1 MTVKELAEVLVQAH
15 KIVEEEWNKRT
26 PEQRRKI
33 CENILKKSGKFAK
46 SKEDSNQQIKKGTPE

>member
-1 MTVKELAEVLVQAH
+1 MTAKELVQVLVQAH

-33 CENILKKSGKFAK
+33 CENMLKKSEEFAK
-46 SKEDSNQQIKKGTPE
+46 QRKAQANQEGK

>member
-1 MTVKELAEVLVQAH
+1 MTAKELVQVLVKAH

-33 CENILKKSGKFAK
+33 CENILARSRKFTNHPQKKRK
-46 SKEDSNQQIKKGTPE
+46 